1 MDGSQKWKILRLH
14 VEDGIPLASLAR
26 ETGVGERTL
35 SRWHSLYRTGGISAL
50 ERAQRADAG
59 VRRAAPELVA
69 FVEHLALTKPRPSI
83 ATLHR
88 LAATEAA
95 RRGVSTPSYA
105 TVRSIVRALDPGM
118 VTLAL
123 EGPASYRDRHELVF
137 RHRAD
142 RPNALWQV
150 DHTEL
155 DILIKDPSGRPS
167 RPWLTT
173 VMDDYS
179 RAICGYMVFEGAPS
193 AMNTALA
200 LRQAIWPKSDPAWP
214 MCGIPDVLYVDHGSD
229 FTSHHLEYTAIAL
242 KIRIIHSAV
251 ARPQGRGKIE
261 RFFHTVNTELLATLP
276 GRLTPGQPR
285 PVPVLDLPGLDRAVG
300 EFVGQY
306 NQRTHTAIRTSPKA
320 GWIAEGWLPRLPE
333 SLEELDGLLLRVSKH
348 RTVQRDGIRFQGQ
361 RYLSPTLASFVGRT
375 VTIRYDPRDLSEIRV
390 YDHDTFVCTAI
401 DEAHPNQRYS
411 LHDIETARRARR
423 RQLRK
428 DINDRIPTTPR
439 PPDDPPTPP
448 APARRPRKR
457 LKTYEEDE

>member
-59 VRRAAPELVA
+59 VRRTAPELVA

-88 LAATEAA
+88 LAVAEAA
-95 RRGVSTPSYA
+95 RRGVRTPSYA
-105 TVRSIVRALDPGM
+105 TVRSVVQALDPGM

-137 RHRAD
+137 RHRAE

-155 DILIKDPSGRPS
+155 DILIKDPSGNPS

-242 KIRIIHSAV
+242 KIRVIHSAV

-261 RFFHTVNTELLATLP
+261 RFFHTVNTELLATLS
-276 GRLTPGQPR
+276 GRLTLGHPH

-320 GWIAEGWLPRLPE
+320 AWIAEGWLPRLPE

-348 RTVQRDGIRFQGQ
+348 RTVQRDGIHFQGQ

-390 YDHDTFVCTAI
+390 YDHDTFVCIAV
-401 DEAHPNQRYS
+401 DEAHPNDRLS
-411 LHDIETARRARR
+411 LNDIERARRARR
-423 RQLRK
+423 HQLRK
-428 DINDRIPTTPR
+428 AINDRIPTTAIR
-439 PPDDPPTPP
+439 TDPNDASP
-448 APARRPRKR
+448 AVHRRRQLR
-457 LKTYEEDE
+457 TYEEE

>member
-1 MDGSQKWKILRLH
+1 MEGSQKWNILRLH

-26 ETGVGERTL
+26 DTGIGARTL
-35 SRWHSLYRTGGISAL
+35 SRWHSAYRAGGVAAL
-50 ERAQRADAG
+50 ERTPRADAG
-59 VRRAAPELVA
+59 ARRTAPGLVA
-69 FVEHLALTKPRPSI
+69 FVEHLALTRPRPRI

-88 LAATEAA
+88 LAAAEAC
-95 RRGVSTPSYA
+95 RTGEKPPSYA

-123 EGPASYRDRHELVF
+123 EGPASYRDRHELVYL
-137 RHRAD
+137 HRAE
-142 RPNALWQV
+142 RPNALWQA

-173 VMDDYS
+173 IMDDYS

-200 LRQAIWPKSDPAWP
+200 LRQAIWPKSDAAWS
-214 MCGIPDVLYVDHGSD
+214 MCGIPDALYVDHGSD

-242 KIRIIHSAV
+242 KIRIIHSTV
-251 ARPQGRGKIE
+251 GRPQGRGKIE
-261 RFFHTVNTELLATLP
+261 RFFQTVNTEVLAPLP
-276 GRLTPGQPR
+276 GHLAPGHPQAVPTLELT
-285 PVPVLDLPGLDRAVG
+285 GLDRAIG

-306 NQRTHTAIRTSPKA
+306 NERTHAAIRASPKA
-320 GWIAEGWLPRLPE
+320 AWIGEGWMPRMPE

-348 RTVQRDGIRFQGQ
+348 RTVQRDGIHFQGQ
-361 RYLSPTLASFVGRT
+361 RYLSPTLAPFVGRT
-375 VTIRYDPRDLSEIRV
+375 ITIRYDPRDLSEIRV

-423 RQLRK
+423 RQLRRG
-428 DINDRIPTTPR
+428 INDRIPTATR
-439 PPDDPPTPP
+439 PQPEPPPTPP
-448 APARRPRKR
+448 PAQRKRKR
-457 LKTYEEDE
+457 LRTYEEDE